1 MRSSVSVALEQ
12 TSQPVFFRHAPV
24 RVPLVTEKKP
34 SPCQTIDSELGW
46 RGFLDRVGVSAA
58 IFSYQ
63 PAGVDA
69 GRYAFLVGLDEA
81 RDDPQT
87 AEGLLAYA
95 EAAWQAFNCTA
106 FTSFD
111 PNELVET
118 HPNLAETPRANE
130 IVLGYGSAASVQYA
144 EHGASLT
151 GLLLGDGT
159 PAELFTA
166 DSRRRIEDVLPMFLH
181 SAAADV
187 AHKRQQRQA
196 NLLGAMFD
204 RVSLAVMLLD
214 ANGRPIFMNEPA
226 NALLD
231 SQETLSR
238 APDGT
243 ISCAGMAQAKAL
255 RVAVRN
261 AATTN
266 DCGQEI
272 VLRLDDGDGPP
283 LLGFVVPTTH
293 PRGGNA
299 SRCAMLVV
307 HTPRDISVSSPMLKA
322 LGLLPSEQ
330 RFVSSFLRSSSLS
343 EAAGQ
348 IGLSEE
354 TARTYL
360 KRVRAKLGVHRQM
373 ELAQLIYGLMPPLRQ
388 PAAEPAE

>member
-1 MRSSVSVALEQ
+1 
-12 TSQPVFFRHAPV
+12 
-24 RVPLVTEKKP
+24 
-34 SPCQTIDSELGW
+34 LGW
-46 RGFLDRVGVSAA
+46 RGFLERVGISAA

-69 GRYAFLVGLDEA
+69 GRYAFLVGLDDA
-81 RDDPQT
+81 RDDPQ
-87 AEGLLAYA
+87 AVEGLLAYA
-95 EAAWQAFNCTA
+95 EAAWQAFNCSA

-118 HPNLAETPRANE
+118 HPNLAESPRANE
-130 IVLGYGSAASVQYA
+130 IVLGFGSAASVQYA

-151 GLLLGDGT
+151 GLLLGEGT
-159 PAELFTA
+159 PADLFTA

-181 SAAADV
+181 SAASDV

-204 RVSLAVMLLD
+204 RVSLAVILLD
-214 ANGRPIFMNEPA
+214 ANGRPIFTNEPA

-243 ISCAGMAQAKAL
+243 ISRAGMAQAKAL
-255 RVAVRN
+255 RAAVRN

-272 VLRLDDGDGPP
+272 VLRLDDGDGTP

-307 HTPRDISVSSPMLKA
+307 HTPRDVSVSSPMLKA

-388 PAAEPAE
+388 PAAELAE